1 MKGKDE
7 KEWEEPFWY
16 VNWHSDKGVADKF
29 TTNEWTWGGVGDCN
43 EALRKS
49 EWEDADECHF

>member
-1 MKGKDE
+1 MKGKDK

-16 VNWHSDKGVADKF
+16 VNWHSEKGVADKF
-29 TTNEWTWGGVGDCN
+29 TTNEWTRGGGGGD

-49 EWEDADECHF
+49 EGEDTNESHF